1 MRFLVVDD
9 SPIDRLVMTRALAHA
24 FPEATLRAVGS
35 SMQEFQAAIEE
46 EPCDVAVIDY
56 ALGWGDGL
64 EVIDK
69 MRKRWPDCGAILCT
83 VMPSE
88 RLFSQAITAGFDACL
103 TKSNTLEHLMMAV
116 QGFLANSAKGS

>member
-9 SPIDRLVMTRALAHA
+9 SPIDRLVMSRALASA
-24 FPEATLRAVGS
+24 FPEATLRAVGA
-35 SMQEFQAAIEE
+35 SMQEFHAAMEE

-56 ALGWGDGL
+56 ALGWGDGF

-69 MRKRWPDCGAILCT
+69 MRKRWPACGAILCT

-88 RLFSQAITAGFDACL
+88 RLFSQAITAGFNACL
-103 TKSNTLEHLMMAV
+103 TKSNTLEHLTLAV
-116 QGFLANSAKGS
+116 EGFLAGSGGS